1 MVTFKQSTGALNPLP
16 GEVVAQAN
24 DLYWHSGA
32 GVNRLAREMD
42 LSKGALYEII
52 APLPAGLP
60 CPRGDGE
67 LSYPN
72 RTARERG
79 FVSCATCGLEDD
91 EERVRANLDDAG
103 AALEPLVPAGKRDAT
118 LEGVA
123 TGPAGTAAPPAR
135 NLERL
140 LAATALAGIA
150 AGLILS
156 ALVRRR

>member
-16 GEVVAQAN
+16 GEVVARAN

-32 GVNRLAREMD
+32 SVNRLAREMD

-91 EERVRANLDDAG
+91 EERVRAHLEDA
-103 AALEPLVPAGKRDAT
+103 ESST
-118 LEGVA
+118 
-123 TGPAGTAAPPAR
+123 PPAR
-135 NLERL
+135 NLQKL
-140 LAATALAGIA
+140 LAAAALAGVA
-150 AGLILS
+150 VGLVLGG
-156 ALVRRR
+156 LVRRR